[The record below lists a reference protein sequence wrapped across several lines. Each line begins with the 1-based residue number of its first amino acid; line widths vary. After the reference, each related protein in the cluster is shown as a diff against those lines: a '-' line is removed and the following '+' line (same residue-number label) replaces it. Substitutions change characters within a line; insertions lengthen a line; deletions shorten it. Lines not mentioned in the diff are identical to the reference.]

1 MLGGRRK
8 HPTGPTAYGYKKKK
22 NARRGRASRLK
33 KKEAIEGVSPLH
45 PSLVGDGTAHFIGQR
60 LSKTFATK
68 NYCSR
73 KHLVEVVS
81 FHLGDSVEER

>member
-1 MLGGRRK
+1 MKVHQPGRIAQAAEVLAMLGGRRK

-45 PSLVGDGTAHFIGQR
+45 PNLVRDRTTHFIGQR

-68 NYCSR
+68 NYCS
-73 KHLVEVVS
+73 
-81 FHLGDSVEER
+81 G